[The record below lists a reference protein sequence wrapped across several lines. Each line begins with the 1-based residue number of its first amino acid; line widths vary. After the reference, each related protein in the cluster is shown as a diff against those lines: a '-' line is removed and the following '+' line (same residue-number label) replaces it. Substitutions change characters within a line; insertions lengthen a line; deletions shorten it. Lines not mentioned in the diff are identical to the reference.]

1 MKNTTNTVRTLCEIG
16 IFAALGFII
25 DELQGLFF
33 GSVFPNGGSIGFAM
47 IAVLI
52 IAYRRGL
59 FPALLTGLVMGL
71 FDIATKAYV
80 IHPMQVLLDYI
91 LPYVLVGFAGL
102 FKPLFDNA
110 KNKETKILWLLIGT
124 TVGGLLKFASHYLAG
139 VVFWADPEWF
149 AWGLNEMSPYLY
161 CFIYNIAFVGPSIVL
176 TGALLVAIF
185 LTAPRILTNKP
196 LVESK
201 LQEKDN
207 SKLPIIISSV
217 LLIVG
222 TFLFVFFFI
231 KWINSFYYKSESQK
245 YYFDQDS
252 MVIYVIG
259 IYFMILGGICLSA
272 YLKKKFNYLLLSS
285 ALLVVTLFS
294 FLYSINKIV
303 STTLDKGDPKT
314 YWIWFAVVIVGFIGA
329 TIFFVLTFIKITKPA
344 PMISC

>member
-124 TVGGLLKFASHYLAG
+124 TVGGLLKFVSHYLAG

-201 LQEKDN
+201 LQEKGN

-217 LLIVG
+217 LLTVG

-314 YWIWFAVVIVGFIGA
+314 YWIWFAVSIVGFIGA
-329 TIFFVLTFIKITKPA
+329 TIFFVLTLIKIRREKKA
-344 PMISC
+344 KD

>member
-124 TVGGLLKFASHYLAG
+124 TVGGLLKFVSHYLAG

-201 LQEKDN
+201 LQEKGN

-217 LLIVG
+217 LLTVG

-329 TIFFVLTFIKITKPA
+329 TIFFVLTFIKIRREKKA
-344 PMISC
+344 KD

>member
-314 YWIWFAVVIVGFIGA
+314 YWIWFAVAIVGFIGA
-329 TIFFVLTFIKITKPA
+329 TIFFVLTFIKIRRQKKA
-344 PMISC
+344 KD

>member
-91 LPYVLVGFAGL
+91 LPYVLVSFAGL

-110 KNKETKILWLLIGT
+110 NNKGTKILWLLIGT
-124 TVGGLLKFASHYLAG
+124 TVGGLLKFVSHYLAG

-161 CFIYNIAFVGPSIVL
+161 CFIYNIAFVGPSIIL
-176 TGALLVAIF
+176 TGALLVTIF

-196 LVESK
+196 LVQSK

-217 LLIVG
+217 LLTVG

-314 YWIWFAVVIVGFIGA
+314 YWIWFAVAIVGFIGA
-329 TIFFVLTFIKITKPA
+329 AIFFVLTFIKIRREKKA
-344 PMISC
+344 KD

>member
-102 FKPLFDNA
+102 FKPLFDESN
-110 KNKETKILWLLIGT
+110 NKGTKILWLVIGT
-124 TVGGLLKFASHYLAG
+124 IVGGLLKFVSHYLAG

-149 AWGLNEMSPYLY
+149 AWGLNSMSPYLY
-161 CFIYNIAFVGPSIVL
+161 CFIYNIAFVGPSIIL
-176 TGALLVAIF
+176 TGALLIAIF

-196 LVESK
+196 LVENQV
-201 LQEKDN
+201 QEKDN
-207 SKLPIIISSV
+207 SKLPIVITSI
-217 LLIVG
+217 LLTVG

-231 KWINSFYYKSESQK
+231 KWLKSFYYKSESQK
-245 YYFDQDS
+245 YYFDKDS

-272 YLKKKFNYLLLSS
+272 YLKKRFNYLLLSAS
-285 ALLVVTLFS
+285 LLIITLFS

-314 YWIWFAVVIVGFIGA
+314 YWIWFAVAIVGFVGA
-329 TIFFVLTFIKITKPA
+329 TVFFILTFIKSRREKKA
-344 PMISC
+344 KD

>member
-329 TIFFVLTFIKITKPA
+329 TIFFVLTFIKIRRQKKA
-344 PMISC
+344 KD

>member
-110 KNKETKILWLLIGT
+110 NNKGTKILWLLIGT
-124 TVGGLLKFASHYLAG
+124 TAGGLLKFVSHYLAG

-161 CFIYNIAFVGPSIVL
+161 CFIYNIAFVGPSIIL

-196 LVESK
+196 LVQIK

-217 LLIVG
+217 LLTVG

-303 STTLDKGDPKT
+303 STTLDKGNPKT
-314 YWIWFAVVIVGFIGA
+314 YWIWFAVAIVGFIGA
-329 TIFFVLTFIKITKPA
+329 TIFFVLTFIKIRREKKA
-344 PMISC
+344 ND

>member
-1 MKNTTNTVRTLCEIG
+1 MKNTTNTVKTLCEIG

-124 TVGGLLKFASHYLAG
+124 TVGGLLKFVSHYLAG

-217 LLIVG
+217 LLTVG

-314 YWIWFAVVIVGFIGA
+314 YWIWFAVAIVGFIGT
-329 TIFFVLTFIKITKPA
+329 TIFFVLTLIKIRREKKA
-344 PMISC
+344 KD

>member
-102 FKPLFDNA
+102 FKPLFDKSN
-110 KNKETKILWLLIGT
+110 NKGEKILWLLVGT
-124 TVGGLLKFASHYLAG
+124 TVGGLLKFVSHYLAG

-149 AWGLNEMSPYLY
+149 AWGLNSMSPYLY
-161 CFIYNIAFVGPSIVL
+161 CFIYNIAFVGPSIIL
-176 TGALLVAIF
+176 TGALLVTIF

-196 LVESK
+196 LVENK
-201 LQEKDN
+201 IQEKDN
-207 SKLPIIISSV
+207 SKLPIVITSI
-217 LLIVG
+217 LLTVG
-222 TFLFVFFFI
+222 TFLFVFFFV
-231 KWINSFYYKSESQK
+231 KWLKSFYYKSESQK

-252 MVIYVIG
+252 MVIYVMG
-259 IYFMILGGICLSA
+259 IYFMVLGGICLSS
-272 YLKKKFNYLLLSS
+272 YLKKRFNYLLLSS

-303 STTLDKGDPKT
+303 STVLDKGDPKT
-314 YWIWFAVVIVGFIGA
+314 YWIWFAVAIIGFIG
-329 TIFFVLTFIKITKPA
+329 TVIFFVLTFIRNRREKKA
-344 PMISC
+344 KD